1 MSNAKKLQKE
11 LTWNFPPAFSNK
23 KITAKAVN
31 DFAAGYRDYL
41 DKCKTEREFVTYAE
55 DFLKKF
61 GYQPFVKADYA
72 GAEGKPAPKAGDKL
86 YFVNRNKAL
95 VMCTMGRKP
104 LNEGLRITVSHV
116 DSPRLDLKPFPV
128 AENKGIAYLKTHY
141 YGGIRKYQ
149 WVTIPLALHG
159 VVAKSDGSVVTVNI
173 GEDPEDPVFYISDL
187 LPHLSKVQDEYRF
200 KDGIKGEDL
209 KAIGATLPYTSE
221 KEDSKKDKE
230 KDESSGKDAAKDVVK
245 DAVKLNLLR
254 LLNEKYGF
262 TEKDFLTA
270 ELSLVPAGKSRDVGL
285 DRSLV
290 GSYGQDDR
298 VCAYGAFRAEL
309 EAKKPEY
316 TTLTVFADKEE
327 IGSYGPTGMSSD
339 FMVNFIEDLTAVC
352 GGDINTVL
360 RASNALSTDV
370 AAAFDPN
377 FPSVFDEQ
385 NSARINHGCVLT
397 KYTGS
402 RGKSGSNDASAELL
416 SMVARIFSK
425 HDISWQIGELGSV
438 DAGGGGTV
446 ALYIAKFD
454 ISVVDLGVPI
464 LAMHSPFEL
473 AAKYDIYSLYQAVQ
487 AFYK

>member
-11 LTWNFPPAFSNK
+11 LTWKFPAAFSNK
-23 KITAKAVN
+23 KISEKAVN
-31 DFAAGYRDYL
+31 AFAAEYRNYL
-41 DKCKTEREFVTYAE
+41 DKCKTEREFVAYAAN
-55 DFLKKF
+55 FLNKHD
-61 GYQPFVKADYA
+61 YQEFRKADYIGTTVKKNA
-72 GAEGKPAPKAGDKL
+72 PAPGDKL
-86 YFVNRNKAL
+86 FFVNRNKAL
-95 VMCTMGRKP
+95 IMCTIGKRP

-128 AENKGIAYLKTHY
+128 SEKNEIAYLKTHY

-159 VVAKSDGSVVTVNI
+159 VVARDDGTMVTVNI
-173 GEDPEDPVFYISDL
+173 GEDPEDPVFYITDL
-187 LPHLSKVQDEYRF
+187 LPHLAQVQNELKL
-200 KDGIKGEDL
+200 KDGIKGETL
-209 KAIGATLPYTSE
+209 QAIGATLPYRAE
-221 KEDSKKDKE
+221 KEDGKKDDK
-230 KDESSGKDAAKDVVK
+230 KDGDDTIK

-262 TEKDFLTA
+262 TEKDLLTA
-270 ELSLVPAGKSRDVGL
+270 ELSLVPAQQAREVGL
-285 DRSLV
+285 DRSLI

-298 VCAYGAFRAEL
+298 VCAFGAFMAEL
-309 EAKKPEY
+309 EAKRPEY

-339 FMVNFIEDLTAVC
+339 FMLNFIEDLAEVC
-352 GGDINTVL
+352 QGDVNTIL

-370 AAAFDPN
+370 GAAFDPN
-377 FPSVFDEQ
+377 FASVYDES
-385 NSARINHGCVLT
+385 NSCKINHGCVLT
-397 KYTGS
+397 KYTGA

-416 SMVARIFSK
+416 SLVTRIFNKNSVT
-425 HDISWQIGELGSV
+425 WQIGELGAV

-446 ALYIAKFD
+446 ALYIARFD